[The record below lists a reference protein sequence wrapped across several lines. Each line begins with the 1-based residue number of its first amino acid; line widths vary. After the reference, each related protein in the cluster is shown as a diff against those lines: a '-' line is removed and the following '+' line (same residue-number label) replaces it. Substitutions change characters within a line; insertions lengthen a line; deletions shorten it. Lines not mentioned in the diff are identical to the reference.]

1 MTTDVAG
8 KSADVKKEARGLHL
22 KTAVMRSELSKKRVE
37 KSLMN

>member
-8 KSADVKKEARGLHL
+8 KSADLKKEARGLHL
-22 KTAVMRSELSKKRVE
+22 KIAEMRSKRSKKRVE